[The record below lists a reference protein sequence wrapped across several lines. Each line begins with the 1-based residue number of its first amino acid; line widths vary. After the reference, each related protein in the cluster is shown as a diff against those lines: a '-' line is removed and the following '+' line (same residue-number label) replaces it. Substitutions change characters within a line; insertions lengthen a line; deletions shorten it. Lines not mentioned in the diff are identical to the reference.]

1 MVRTDDMKLDDI
13 TMDVDTSVHLVR
25 HTQAGVTSYFVVV
38 KCVVGTYNDRP
49 DERLMV
55 LRIKDEDPAMGGSDR
70 DKASEDQMAISHLL
84 FQKLIKRK
92 RLSASFSK
100 DDKNNTE
107 LKIDIP
113 DSKYYL
119 RPIAMENKH
128 MRSMKFCNEHHA
140 AAYAGDIIDAMTNQT
155 TDWTKLSMTNSSML
169 IEG

>member
-84 FQKLIKRK
+84 VQKLVNRK
-92 RLSASFSK
+92 SLSATFSK
-100 DDKNNTE
+100 DAKGNTE
-107 LKIDIP
+107 LAIDIP

-140 AAYAGDIIDAMTNQT
+140 AAYAGDIIDALLHDT
-155 TDWTKLSMTNSSML
+155 TDWTKLTIKDHTMTL
-169 IEG
+169 